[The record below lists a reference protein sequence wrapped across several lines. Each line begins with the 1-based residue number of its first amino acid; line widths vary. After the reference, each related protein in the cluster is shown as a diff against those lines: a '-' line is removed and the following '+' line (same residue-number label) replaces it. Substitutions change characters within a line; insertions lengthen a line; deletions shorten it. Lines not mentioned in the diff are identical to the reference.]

1 MSMALPL
8 SETAQSRT
16 AQRQSILSQSTNLRG
31 NTVAKHPCDYSQ
43 EVSNPQQSSDITE
56 LVLTQHSPDA
66 ELLLLPMLAHLSR
79 DAERWITW
87 ICDRKIDR
95 KNLANYGVDT
105 DKLRIIYSDNLEDT
119 HWILWEA
126 LNAGTSHTVIATP
139 GQLSDDAMSH
149 FESAA
154 SGGDSRGLF
163 IRYR

>member
-8 SETAQSRT
+8 SQPAQSHP
-16 AQRQSILSQSTNLRG
+16 AQRHENPARNLPRDHSQ
-31 NTVAKHPCDYSQ
+31 D
-43 EVSNPQQSSDITE
+43 VSNRQQSSDITE

-79 DAERWITW
+79 DNERWITW

-95 KNLANYGVDT
+95 NNLTNYGVDT
-105 DKLRIIYSDNLEDT
+105 DKLRIIYSDNLDDT

-139 GQLSDDAMSH
+139 GQLSDDAMSY

-154 SGGDSRGLF
+154 ASGDSRGLF